1 MDKIH
6 RRLGRLGFGAKR
18 AMAIS
23 RLEKMATD
31 PELIKKIASVKDER
45 KKAALKKVKYE
56 RRANN
61 LDDEMAKEKDR
72 TVVSGHEAAKRDSSY
87 NT

>member
-23 RLEKMATD
+23 RLEKIASD
-31 PELIKKIASVKDER
+31 PELVMKIALVKEER
-45 KKAALKKVKYE
+45 KRDYKKMSKGQEKKAAQKTMKTE
-56 RRANN
+56 RRINN
-61 LDDEMAKEKDR
+61 LDDEMAKQK
-72 TVVSGHEAAKRDSSY
+72 
-87 NT
+87 